1 MDLKLGGAGVLIT
14 GASRGLGKDMAL
26 AFAAEGARVAIC
38 GRDAAR
44 LEAAAA
50 EVRAVAGECLALRAD
65 LLEPD
70 ACRRAV
76 DEAAA
81 AFGRLDV
88 LVNNASPVVD
98 RAPASLEA
106 ATDAQVLERVMG
118 KTLVAVRC
126 SRAALPHLRRAGGGR
141 IVCIGGTSA
150 RSVFRAGELPMPGSV
165 LPQGLGNSSLANF
178 AKHLAEEVARDG
190 VVVNV
195 VHPHL
200 MRTSRHPA
208 RVAAM
213 AARLGVSEAEAE
225 AELNRL
231 NPIGRLVETSD
242 VVPLVLLFAS
252 PLCGGITGQS
262 IAVDGGAVRAI
273 SY

>member
-1 MDLKLGGAGVLIT
+1 MDLKLREAAVLVT
-14 GASRGLGKDMAL
+14 GASRGLGMDLAL

-38 GRDAAR
+38 ARDAAL

-50 EVRAVAGECLALRAD
+50 AIRGVAGECLPLVAD
-65 LLEPD
+65 LLQPE
-70 ACRRAV
+70 ACRRVV
-76 DEAAA
+76 DEAAT

-98 RAPASLEA
+98 RTPNSLEE
-106 ATDAQVLERVMG
+106 ATDAQVMERVMG

-126 SRAALPHLRRAGGGR
+126 SRAALPHMRRTGGGR

-150 RSVFRAGELPMPGSV
+150 RSVFRANELPSGSA

-178 AKHLAEEVARDG
+178 AKHLSEEAARDG
-190 VVVNV
+190 IVVNV

-200 MRTSRHPA
+200 MRTPRHPA
-208 RVAAM
+208 RITAM
-213 AARLGVSEAEAE
+213 ATRTGLSEADVEAD
-225 AELNRL
+225 LNRQQ
-231 NPIGRLVETSD
+231 PIGRLVETSD
-242 VVPLVLLFAS
+242 VVPLVLLLAS
-252 PLCGGITGQS
+252 PLSAGITGQS
-262 IAVDGGAVRAI
+262 VAVDGGALRTI